1 MAQLQRTMPE
11 NLSFLSPT
19 GFKFSIQKLPHV
31 NYFCTSASIPDITLG
46 QVDQENIFIKIPVPG
61 DKLVFSPLEL
71 RFSIDEDLKNFK
83 EIYDWLEGLGYPDN
97 FQQRANLQSALQQN
111 NANTGTVYSDGTLI
125 VTTAQYQPNISVNF
139 IDLYPVS
146 LGGLEFNT
154 QSTDVEYLQGSVSFA
169 YRKYSIDILK

>member
-1 MAQLQRTMPE
+1 MI
-11 NLSFLSPT
+11 
-19 GFKFSIQKLPHV
+19 SIRV
-31 NYFCTSASIPDITLG
+31 ITWG
-46 QVDQENIFIKIPVPG
+46 CINIFIKIPVPG

-71 RFSIDEDLKNFK
+71 RFSVDEDLKNFK

-111 NANTGTVYSDGTLI
+111 NANTGTVYSDGSLI
-125 VTTAQYQPNISVNF
+125 VTTAQYQPNISINF

-154 QSTDVEYLQGSVSFA
+154 QGTDVEYLQGSVSFA

>member
-1 MAQLQRTMPE
+1 MGELAKPKNQSWLSEAIPHSQVVKIEGGTICMINQMSQE
-11 NLSFLSPT
+11 MNLS
-19 GFKFSIQKLPHV
+19 
-31 NYFCTSASIPDITLG
+31 
-46 QVDQENIFIKIPVPG
+46 E
-61 DKLVFSPLEL
+61 
-71 RFSIDEDLKNFK
+71 EDLKNFK

-125 VTTAQYQPNISVNF
+125 VTTAQYQPNISINF

-154 QSTDVEYLQGSVSFA
+154 QGTDVEYLQGSVSFA

>member
-1 MAQLQRTMPE
+1 MPE

-31 NYFCTSASIPDITLG
+31 NYFCTSATIPDITLG

-61 DKLVFSPLEL
+61 DKLTFSALEL
-71 RFSIDEDLKNFK
+71 RFAIDEDLKNFK

-111 NANTGTVYSDGTLI
+111 NGNLIWEKELGNRENSYSASPGGIALDNNAI
-125 VTTAQYQPNISVNF
+125 YAH
-139 IDLYPVS
+139 
-146 LGGLEFNT
+146 LGGFDTFSFDL
-154 QSTDVEYLQGSVSFA
+154 VSGEQIWKSS
-169 YRKYSIDILK
+169 RSHRHWTEH